1 MEQKK
6 NHKIKIYRVDENPFL
21 NSIIYYGVI
30 KMKSKWYL
38 ISSIFQVLVGLIAVV
53 FFIILAIN
61 GEVMTRWII
70 TLLLAVAYVV
80 IGTIGIIDNL
90 KK

>member
-1 MEQKK
+1 
-6 NHKIKIYRVDENPFL
+6 
-21 NSIIYYGVI
+21 
-30 KMKSKWYL
+30 MKSKWYL
-38 ISSIFQVLVGLIAVV
+38 ISSIFQVLVGLIAIV

-80 IGTIGIIDNL
+80 IGTIGIIDNI

>member
-1 MEQKK
+1 
-6 NHKIKIYRVDENPFL
+6 
-21 NSIIYYGVI
+21 
-30 KMKSKWYL
+30 MKSKWYL
-38 ISSIFQVLVGLIAVV
+38 ISSIFQALVGLVAIF

-70 TLLLAVAYVV
+70 TLLLAVGYVV
-80 IGTIGIIDNL
+80 IGIIGIIDYI